1 MNNYI
6 GIGVDARA
14 ALDFHV
20 LREAYP
26 GWFFSQMANKLW
38 YTTVG
43 AKDILG
49 HTSRGLAKKLQV
61 PLHIS
66 LTSFFLRPN
75 LHGFLQAVKLYRW
88 NQCKNLPH
96 SFIKAMCFQGTAAI
110 TTGLADRMKTVHIAV
125 LAV

>member
-1 MNNYI
+1 MNNYM
-6 GIGVDARA
+6 GIGVDAKA
-14 ALDFHV
+14 ALDFHA

-61 PLHIS
+61 WLVCQAFL
-66 LTSFFLRPN
+66 LT
-75 LHGFLQAVKLYRW
+75 Q
-88 NQCKNLPH
+88 
-96 SFIKAMCFQGTAAI
+96 
-110 TTGLADRMKTVHIAV
+110 V
-125 LAV
+125 LAPSRQQTLVFLDFKFFQAFLPCKKAELPGAIAWR